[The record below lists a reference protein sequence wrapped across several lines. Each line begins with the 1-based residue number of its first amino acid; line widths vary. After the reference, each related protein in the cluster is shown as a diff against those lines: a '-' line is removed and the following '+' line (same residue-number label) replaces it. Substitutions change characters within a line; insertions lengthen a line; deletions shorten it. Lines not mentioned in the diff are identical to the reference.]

1 MSIAENATNGMAM
14 KVAEYLGLVGTGV
27 EPPRPPPPAAPEP
40 SDNTHRFYLC
50 RVDKDRIGAWTCVKK
65 MKADAEKEAM
75 AAWSQVEW
83 NQYVGHKRVTH
94 YPADV
99 VVPVAANCPQMMDQL
114 VLSKKVNGP
123 VSLRLE

>member
-1 MSIAENATNGMAM
+1 
-14 KVAEYLGLVGTGV
+14 
-27 EPPRPPPPAAPEP
+27 
-40 SDNTHRFYLC
+40 
-50 RVDKDRIGAWTCVKK
+50 VKK

-75 AAWSQVEW
+75 AAWSQAQRVPAEPLSALAPPMLSQVEW
-83 NQYVGHKRVTH
+83 NQYVGHKRVVH